1 MLRANNLLLVP
12 VIASVL
18 SACGGGTAS
27 SATPGSA
34 ASTAPTVSLVAS
46 PATVAN
52 GASST
57 LTWSSTNAT
66 SCTASS
72 GWSGAKATSGTQS
85 TGALTASSSYSLTC
99 SGSGSSGSASAT
111 VTVAGTPPPPP
122 PGSQN
127 FSTRCAQPGV
137 LRCVGFDS
145 ASDIVG
151 GIGANSGIFPG
162 DATPAL
168 DATLKASGSSSLK
181 FVIPANSGANSSG
194 HYWINFSDNLLTQ
207 FGENSEFYIQW
218 RQRFSPEF
226 INTVYAGGGGWKQSI
241 IGEGDNPGCTPSNSL
256 TKDSGG
262 FCAASCTQ
270 LEVVTQNTFQRRIP
284 QMYHSCGVKD
294 GNYEGL
300 DVVTSGSII
309 HPQYATSS
317 LTSCNYP
324 GPYTTANCI
333 PYKADQWMTFQV
345 RIKIG
350 TWYKNDGVY
359 HRDTAVH
366 LWIAEEGQSSRLAME
381 REPSKGTGYDL
392 VNLTPAISK
401 YGKVWL
407 LPYHTGKSS
416 AQTNPTAFTWYD
428 ELIISRNLIADPA
441 P

>member
-1 MLRANNLLLVP
+1 MSRKNNLLLVP

-27 SATPGSA
+27 SATATP
-34 ASTAPTVSLVAS
+34 ASTTVPTVTPV
-46 PATVAN
+46 P
-52 GASST
+52 
-57 LTWSSTNAT
+57 
-66 SCTASS
+66 
-72 GWSGAKATSGTQS
+72 
-85 TGALTASSSYSLTC
+85 
-99 SGSGSSGSASAT
+99 
-111 VTVAGTPPPPP
+111 GTPPTPP

-137 LRCVGFDS
+137 IRCVGFDS
-145 ASDIVG
+145 ASDIAG
-151 GIGANSGIFPG
+151 TIGNNSGTYPG

-168 DATLKASGSSSLK
+168 DTTLKASGNSSLK

-207 FGENSEFYIQW
+207 FGENSEFYVQW

-226 INTVYAGGGGWKQSI
+226 INTNYAGGGGWKQSI

-256 TKDSGG
+256 TKENGG

-270 LEVVTQNTFQRRIP
+270 LEIVTQNTFQRGIP
-284 QMYHSCGVKD
+284 QMYHSCGAKD
-294 GNYEGL
+294 SHYEGL
-300 DVVTSGSII
+300 DVVTAGSVI
-309 HPQYATSS
+309 HPQYASS
-317 LTSCNYP
+317 GLAGCNYP

-359 HRDTAVH
+359 HRDTAIH
-366 LWIAEEGQSSRLAME
+366 LWIAEEGQASRLAME

-392 VNLTPAISK
+392 VNLTPAISN

-407 LPYHTGKSS
+407 LPYHSGKSF
-416 AQTNPTAFTWYD
+416 AATNPTAFTWYD
-428 ELIISRNLIADPA
+428 ELIISRNPIADPT